1 MKITIIAVGKIKKKY
16 IVDAMQDYIKQMPV
30 PFEIV
35 EVDDEKEQS
44 GMEKEEQRI
53 LSKIKDSDYV
63 IGLAIKGKMLSSE
76 DFSAKIDEIATY
88 TSKDVAFIIGGSYG
102 FTQKIHEKCDYLLS
116 YSKMTLPHQLMRLVL
131 VEQIY
136 RAFQIKRNHPYHK

>member
-1 MKITIIAVGKIKKKY
+1 MKVTIIAVGKIKKKY
-16 IVDAMQDYIKQMPV
+16 LVDAIYDYRKQMPV
-30 PFEIV
+30 PFEII
-35 EVDDEKEQS
+35 EVDDEKEIQ

-53 LSKIKDSDYV
+53 LAKIKENDYV

-76 DFSAKIDEIATY
+76 EFSVKLDEIATY
-88 TSKDVAFIIGGSYG
+88 TSRDVVFIIGGSYG
-102 FTQKIHEKCDYLLS
+102 FTQKIYEKCDYLLS
-116 YSKMTLPHQLMRLVL
+116 FSKMTLPHQLMRLVL